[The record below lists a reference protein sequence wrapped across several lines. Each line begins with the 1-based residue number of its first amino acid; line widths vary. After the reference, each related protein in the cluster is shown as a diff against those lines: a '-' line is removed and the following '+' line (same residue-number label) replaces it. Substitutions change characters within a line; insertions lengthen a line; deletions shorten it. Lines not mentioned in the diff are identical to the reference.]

1 MFEVVNCYR
10 KFPLSKMAFQEMFI
24 IKKCL
29 NYLGGGAQITKS
41 LIVRRQPPH
50 LVCVCV
56 CVCGGGDFKFN
67 KQFSW
72 ISNENKLGLSCAKL
86 RTASPLRLLLLV
98 NSKLCK
104 YEK

>member
-56 CVCGGGDFKFN
+56 CVCGGG
-67 KQFSW
+67 
-72 ISNENKLGLSCAKL
+72 ISNLTNNLVGLVMKTSWG
-86 RTASPLRLLLLV
+86 
-98 NSKLCK
+98 
-104 YEK
+104 